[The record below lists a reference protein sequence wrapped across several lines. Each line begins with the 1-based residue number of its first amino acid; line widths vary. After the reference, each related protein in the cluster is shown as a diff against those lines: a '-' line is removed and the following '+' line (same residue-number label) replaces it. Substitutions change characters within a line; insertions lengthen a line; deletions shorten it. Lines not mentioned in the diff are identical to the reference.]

1 MNYSLF
7 LFILLLLTG
16 CGHTASNTQTN
27 EQETHTKSITLT
39 DAQKKNSTIS
49 IGSLLQKD
57 LSEIIKVHGKIDVPP
72 QNLISVSIPMGGFLV
87 SSDLLPGMHV
97 KKGQVIAVL
106 EDQQYIQLQEDYLTT
121 KVRLEQAEADF
132 IRQRDLNESK
142 AGSDKVFE
150 KAKAEYQS
158 LKVILRSLAEK
169 LELLHINAKTLTEQS
184 LSRRVKIYAPFNG
197 FVSKVFVN
205 IGKYVNPSDVLFELV
220 NPKDIHVNLHVF
232 EKDIV
237 KLSIGQN
244 LIVYTNSNPD
254 KKYPCEI
261 LLISKDISTD
271 GTAEVHCHFEQYDQT
286 LIPGMYMNADIS
298 VDHSHVMCLPEE
310 SIVSFEGKQ
319 YIFLKDHNDS
329 YTIKDI
335 QTGIRDKGFVQILN
349 PEDLQK
355 KSIVI
360 KGAYSLL
367 LQSKKSAE

>member
-16 CGHTASNTQTN
+16 CGHTSSDTQTN
-27 EQETHTKSITLT
+27 EQETNNKSITLT

-319 YIFLKDHNDS
+319 YIFLKEHNDS

-335 QTGIRDKGFVQILN
+335 QTGIRDKGYVQILN

>member
-16 CGHTASNTQTN
+16 CGHTSSDTQTN
-27 EQETHTKSITLT
+27 EQETNTKSITLT

-169 LELLHINAKTLTEQS
+169 LELLHINAKTLTEHS

-319 YIFLKDHNDS
+319 YIFLKEHNDS

>member
-1 MNYSLF
+1 MNYSIF
-7 LFILLLLTG
+7 LFIILLLSG
-16 CGHTASNTQTN
+16 CGHTSSDTQTQV
-27 EQETHTKSITLT
+27 QETQSKSITLT

-49 IGSLLQKD
+49 IGALIQKD
-57 LSEIIKVHGKIDVPP
+57 ISEIIKVHGKIDVPP

-132 IRQRDLNESK
+132 IRQKDLNESK

-150 KAKAEYQS
+150 KAKAEFQT

-271 GTAEVHCHFEQYDQT
+271 GTAEVHCHFEQYDQV

-298 VDHSHVMCLPEE
+298 VSHSNVLCLPEE
-310 SIVSFEGKQ
+310 SIVNFEGKQ
-319 YIFLKDHNDS
+319 YIFLKEQNDS
-329 YTIKDI
+329 YTIKEI
-335 QTGIRDKGFVQILN
+335 QTGMKDKSYVQILN
-349 PEDLQK
+349 TEELQN

-360 KGAYSLL
+360 NGAYSLL
-367 LQSKKSAE
+367 LQSKKSQE

>member
-1 MNYSLF
+1 MNYSIF

-16 CGHTASNTQTN
+16 CGHTASDTQTN

-39 DAQKKNSTIS
+39 DAQKMNSTIS

-271 GTAEVHCHFEQYDQT
+271 GTAEVHCHFEQYDQV

-298 VDHSHVMCLPEE
+298 VSHSNVLCLPEE
-310 SIVSFEGKQ
+310 SIVNFEGKQ
-319 YIFLKDHNDS
+319 YIFLKEQNDS
-329 YTIKDI
+329 YTIKEI
-335 QTGIRDKGFVQILN
+335 QTGMKDKGYVQILN
-349 PEDLQK
+349 TEELQN

-360 KGAYSLL
+360 NGAYSLL
-367 LQSKKSAE
+367 LQSKKSQE

>member
-1 MNYSLF
+1 MNYSIF
-7 LFILLLLTG
+7 LFIILLLSG
-16 CGHTASNTQTN
+16 CGNTSSDTQTKV
-27 EQETHTKSITLT
+27 QETQSKSITLT

-49 IGSLLQKD
+49 IGALIQKD
-57 LSEIIKVHGKIDVPP
+57 ISEIIKVHGKIDVPP

-150 KAKAEYQS
+150 KAKAEFQS

-244 LIVYTNSNPD
+244 LIVYTNSNPN

-271 GTAEVHCHFEQYDQT
+271 GTAEVHCHFEQYDQV

-298 VDHSHVMCLPEE
+298 VNHSNVLCLPEE
-310 SIVSFEGKQ
+310 AIVSFEGKQ
-319 YIFLKDHNDS
+319 YIFLKEQNDS
-329 YTIKDI
+329 YTIKEI
-335 QTGIRDKGFVQILN
+335 QTGMKDKGYVQILN
-349 PEDLQK
+349 TEDVQK

-360 KGAYSLL
+360 NGAYSLL
-367 LQSKKSAE
+367 LQSKKSQE

>member
-1 MNYSLF
+1 MNYSIF

-16 CGHTASNTQTN
+16 CGHTASDTQTN

-271 GTAEVHCHFEQYDQT
+271 GTAEVHCHFEQYDQV

-298 VDHSHVMCLPEE
+298 VSHSNVLCLPEE
-310 SIVSFEGKQ
+310 SIVNFEGKQ
-319 YIFLKDHNDS
+319 YIFLKEQNDS
-329 YTIKDI
+329 YTIKEI
-335 QTGIRDKGFVQILN
+335 QTGMKDKSYVQILN
-349 PEDLQK
+349 TEELQN

-360 KGAYSLL
+360 NGAYSLL
-367 LQSKKSAE
+367 LQSKKSQE

>member
-16 CGHTASNTQTN
+16 CGHTSSDTQTN

-319 YIFLKDHNDS
+319 YIFLKEHNDS

>member
-7 LFILLLLTG
+7 LLILLLLTG
-16 CGHTASNTQTN
+16 CGHTSSDTQTH
-27 EQETHTKSITLT
+27 EQETNTKSITLT

-244 LIVYTNSNPD
+244 LIVYTNSNPE

-319 YIFLKDHNDS
+319 YIFLKEQNDS
-329 YTIKDI
+329 YTLKDI

-349 PEDLQK
+349 PDDLQK

-367 LQSKKSAE
+367 LQSKKSQE

>member
-1 MNYSLF
+1 MNYSIF
-7 LFILLLLTG
+7 LFIILLLSG
-16 CGHTASNTQTN
+16 CGHTSSDTQTQV
-27 EQETHTKSITLT
+27 QETQSKSITLT

-49 IGSLLQKD
+49 IGALIQKD
-57 LSEIIKVHGKIDVPP
+57 ISEIIKVHGKIDVPP

-121 KVRLEQAEADF
+121 KVRLEQAESDF
-132 IRQRDLNESK
+132 IRQKDLNESK

-244 LIVYTNSNPD
+244 LIVYTNSNPN

-271 GTAEVHCHFEQYDQT
+271 GTAEVHCHFEQYDQV

-298 VDHSHVMCLPEE
+298 VNHSNVLCLPEE
-310 SIVSFEGKQ
+310 SIVNFEGKQ
-319 YIFLKDHNDS
+319 YIFLKEQNDS
-329 YTIKDI
+329 YTIKEI
-335 QTGIRDKGFVQILN
+335 QTGMKDKSFVQILN
-349 PEDLQK
+349 TEELQN

-360 KGAYSLL
+360 NGAYSLL
-367 LQSKKSAE
+367 LQSKKSQE

>member
-1 MNYSLF
+1 MNYSIF
-7 LFILLLLTG
+7 LFIILLLSG
-16 CGHTASNTQTN
+16 CGHTSSDTQTQV
-27 EQETHTKSITLT
+27 QETQSKSITLT

-49 IGSLLQKD
+49 IGALIQKD
-57 LSEIIKVHGKIDVPP
+57 ISEIIKVHGKIDVPP

-132 IRQRDLNESK
+132 IRQKDLNESK

-244 LIVYTNSNPD
+244 LIVYTNSNPN

-271 GTAEVHCHFEQYDQT
+271 GTAEVHCHFEQYDQV

-298 VDHSHVMCLPEE
+298 VSHSNVLCLPEE
-310 SIVSFEGKQ
+310 SIVNFEGKQ
-319 YIFLKDHNDS
+319 YIFLKEQNDS
-329 YTIKDI
+329 YTIKEI
-335 QTGIRDKGFVQILN
+335 QTGMKDKSYVQILN
-349 PEDLQK
+349 TEELQN

-360 KGAYSLL
+360 NGAYSLL
-367 LQSKKSAE
+367 LQSKKSQE

>member
-1 MNYSLF
+1 MNYSIF
-7 LFILLLLTG
+7 LFMLLLLIG
-16 CGHTASNTQTN
+16 CGNTSSDTQQK
-27 EQETHTKSITLT
+27 EQETHNKSFTLT
-39 DAQKKNSTIS
+39 DAQKKNSTIT
-49 IGSLLQKD
+49 IGALIQKD
-57 LSEIIKVHGKIDVPP
+57 ISEIVKVHGKIDVPP

-271 GTAEVHCHFEQYDQT
+271 GTAEVHCHFEQYDQV

-298 VDHSHVMCLPEE
+298 VNHSNVLCLPEE

-319 YIFLKDHNDS
+319 YIFLKEQNDS
-329 YTIKDI
+329 YTIKEI
-335 QTGIRDKGFVQILN
+335 QTGIKDKGFVQILN
-349 PEDLQK
+349 TEDLQH

-360 KGAYSLL
+360 NGAYSLL
-367 LQSKKSAE
+367 LQSKKSQE

>member
-7 LFILLLLTG
+7 LLILLLLTG
-16 CGHTASNTQTN
+16 CGHTSSDTQTH
-27 EQETHTKSITLT
+27 EQETNTKSITLT

-237 KLSIGQN
+237 KLSVGQN

-319 YIFLKDHNDS
+319 YIFLKEQNDS
-329 YTIKDI
+329 YALKDI

-349 PEDLQK
+349 PDDLQK

-367 LQSKKSAE
+367 LQSKKTQE

>member
-16 CGHTASNTQTN
+16 CGHTSSDTQTN
-27 EQETHTKSITLT
+27 EQETNTKSITLT

-319 YIFLKDHNDS
+319 YIFLKEHNDS

>member
-1 MNYSLF
+1 MNYSIF

-16 CGHTASNTQTN
+16 CGHTSSDTQTN
-27 EQETHTKSITLT
+27 EQETNTKSITLT
-39 DAQKKNSTIS
+39 DAQKMNSTIS

-298 VDHSHVMCLPEE
+298 VDHSQVMCLPEE

-319 YIFLKDHNDS
+319 YIFLKEHNDS

>member
-1 MNYSLF
+1 M
-7 LFILLLLTG
+7 LLLLIG
-16 CGHTASNTQTN
+16 CGNTSSDTQQK
-27 EQETHTKSITLT
+27 EQETHIQSITLT

-57 LSEIIKVHGKIDVPP
+57 ISEIIKVHGKIDVPP

-121 KVRLEQAEADF
+121 KVRLEQAESDF
-132 IRQRDLNESK
+132 IRQKDLNESK

-271 GTAEVHCHFEQYDQT
+271 GTAEVHCHFEQYDQV

-310 SIVSFEGKQ
+310 SIVNFEGKQ
-319 YIFLKDHNDS
+319 YIFLKEQNDS
-329 YTIKDI
+329 YTIKEI
-335 QTGIRDKGFVQILN
+335 QTGMKDKGYVQILN
-349 PEDLQK
+349 TEELQN

-360 KGAYSLL
+360 NGAYSLL
-367 LQSKKSAE
+367 LQSKKSQE

>member
-7 LFILLLLTG
+7 LLILLLLTG
-16 CGHTASNTQTN
+16 CGHTSSDTQTH
-27 EQETHTKSITLT
+27 EQETNTKSITLT

-121 KVRLEQAEADF
+121 KVRLEQAESDF

-237 KLSIGQN
+237 KLSVGQN

-261 LLISKDISTD
+261 LLISKDISID

-298 VDHSHVMCLPEE
+298 VNHSNVLCLPEE
-310 SIVSFEGKQ
+310 AIVSFEGKQ
-319 YIFLKDHNDS
+319 YIFLKEQNDS
-329 YTIKDI
+329 YTIKEI
-335 QTGIRDKGFVQILN
+335 QTGMKDKGFVQILN
-349 PEDLQK
+349 TEDVQK

-367 LQSKKSAE
+367 LQSKKSQE

>member
-1 MNYSLF
+1 MNYSIF

-16 CGHTASNTQTN
+16 CGHTASDTQTN

-244 LIVYTNSNPD
+244 LIVYTNSNPN

-271 GTAEVHCHFEQYDQT
+271 GTAEVHCHFEQYDQV

-298 VDHSHVMCLPEE
+298 VSHSNVLCLPEE
-310 SIVSFEGKQ
+310 SIVNFEGKQ
-319 YIFLKDHNDS
+319 YIFLKEQNDS
-329 YTIKDI
+329 YTIKEI
-335 QTGIRDKGFVQILN
+335 QTGMKDKSYVQILN
-349 PEDLQK
+349 TEELQN

-360 KGAYSLL
+360 NGAYSLL
-367 LQSKKSAE
+367 LQSKKSQE

>member
-7 LFILLLLTG
+7 LLILLLLTG
-16 CGHTASNTQTN
+16 CGHTSSDTQTH
-27 EQETHTKSITLT
+27 EQETNTKSITLN

-121 KVRLEQAEADF
+121 KVRLEQAESDF

-244 LIVYTNSNPD
+244 LIVYTNSNPE

-261 LLISKDISTD
+261 LLISKDISID

-319 YIFLKDHNDS
+319 YIFLKEQNDS
-329 YTIKDI
+329 FTIKDI
-335 QTGIRDKGFVQILN
+335 QTGIKDKGFVQILN
-349 PEDLQK
+349 PDDLQK

-367 LQSKKSAE
+367 LQSKKSQE

>member
-7 LFILLLLTG
+7 LLILLLLTG
-16 CGHTASNTQTN
+16 CGHTSSDTQTH
-27 EQETHTKSITLT
+27 EQETNTKSITLT

-244 LIVYTNSNPD
+244 LIVYTNSNPE

-319 YIFLKDHNDS
+319 YIFLKEQNDS

-349 PEDLQK
+349 PDDLQK

-367 LQSKKSAE
+367 LQSKKSQE

>member
-16 CGHTASNTQTN
+16 CGHTSSDTQTN